1 MKNPRSCPSA
11 ARLKLWLLVF
21 ELKGAPVG
29 IAAALLNAIDQFSLA
44 TPKQCALQGAYGSLS
59 YSELARSIEDAAHK
73 LNQALPTVLGVAIEN
88 DPVWAVVD
96 LAAMSLEVPVVPL
109 PYFFSAKQMI
119 HAIDDAG
126 IDVVISDRP
135 ILFREIFSAH
145 GKVVEHERHYQLGEK
160 ILTEFVLQASEAP
173 KLPPGTAKITYTS
186 GTTGT
191 PKGVCLSELA
201 LHQVTAS
208 LLQLTG
214 ASARDRHLSVLPL
227 STLLENVAGVY
238 VPLLAGATAIL
249 LPSVKTGLNGA
260 AGLDP
265 HQMMAALRESNA
277 TTTVLTPELL
287 GVLVTLIEAGQPQ
300 LQHLRFIAVGGASVA
315 PRLLKRAEAVGLH
328 VYEGYGLSEC
338 ASVVAL
344 NIPGSCKPGSVGKLL
359 PHVDIRLAGDGEILV
374 AGSNFLGYVGSEA
387 DAVSDFWPTGDL
399 GYQDDEGFLYITGRK
414 KNVFITSFGRNV
426 APEWV
431 ERELTLSPMIAQAA
445 VFGEARPWNIAIIC
459 PARNAVSE
467 DIDLAIAEINQ
478 GLPDYARVR
487 GWFFADTP
495 FSPQNAE
502 LTANGRLRRE
512 VILKNY
518 QSRINA
524 MYEELHDERTN
535 NAIL

>member
-1 MKNPRSCPSA
+1 M
-11 ARLKLWLLVF
+11 F
-21 ELKGAPVG
+21 ELKGAQVG
-29 IAAALLNAIDQFSLA
+29 IAAALLNAIDRFSLA
-44 TPKQCALQGAYGSLS
+44 MPEQCALQGAHGSLS
-59 YSELARSIEDAAHK
+59 YFELARSVEDAAHRI
-73 LNQALPTVLGVAIEN
+73 NQARPSVLGMAMDN
-88 DPVWAVVD
+88 DPAWAVVD
-96 LAAMSLEVPVVPL
+96 LAAMSLGVPVVPL
-109 PYFFSAKQMI
+109 PYFFSAEQLI

-126 IDVVISDRP
+126 IDVVISDQP
-135 ILFREIFSAH
+135 ILFREMFSAH
-145 GKVVEHERHYQLGEK
+145 GKIVEHEKHYQVGEK
-160 ILTEFVLQASEAP
+160 ILTEFILQASGASN
-173 KLPPGTAKITYTS
+173 LPRGTAKITYTS

-191 PKGVCLSELA
+191 PKGVCLSEIA
-201 LHQVTAS
+201 LHQVAAS
-208 LLQLTG
+208 LLQVTE
-214 ASARDRHLSVLPL
+214 ASFRDRHLSVLPL

-249 LPSVKTGLNGA
+249 LPSAKTGLSGA

-265 HQMMAALRESNA
+265 SQMMAVLRESNA
-277 TTTVLTPELL
+277 TTAVLTPELL
-287 GVLVTLIEAGQPQ
+287 GALVTLMEAGQPQ

-344 NIPGSCKPGSVGKLL
+344 NTRSSRKPGSVGKPL
-359 PHVDIRLAGDGEILV
+359 PHVAIRVAEDGEILV
-374 AGSNFLGYVGSEA
+374 AGSNLSGYTGSEN
-387 DAVSDFWPTGDL
+387 DAVPDFWPTGDL
-399 GYQDDEGFLYITGRK
+399 GYQDGEGFLYVTGRK

-431 ERELTLSPMIAQAA
+431 ERELTLSPVIAQAA

-467 DIDLAIAEINQ
+467 AIDRAIAETNQ
-478 GLPDYARVR
+478 DLPDYARVR
-487 GWFFADTP
+487 SWFFADAP

-502 LTANGRLRRE
+502 LTANGRLRRQA
-512 VILKNY
+512 ILKNY

-524 MYEELHDERTN
+524 MYEEMHDGRVN